1 MQVYT
6 SGNSL
11 QMSYPSNW
19 RTFES
24 QGTITFAPEGA
35 YGDSGITHGV
45 MLGTAQAR
53 SNDLA
58 QSTEDYV
65 NGVIQGNNYLRQ
77 TTNYSRSTLAGRNA
91 FTTVLTGRSPI
102 TNQTEVA
109 TVFTTQLRNG
119 GLFYVV
125 MVAPESESSSYNAAF
140 RNVIRSIRL
149 ND

>member
-1 MQVYT
+1 
-6 SGNSL
+6 
-11 QMSYPSNW
+11 MSIPSNW

-35 YGDSGITHGV
+35 YGDNGITHGV
-45 MLGTAQAR
+45 MMGTAQAR

-58 QSTEDYV
+58 QATEDYV
-65 NGVIQGNNYLRQ
+65 NGVLQGNNYLRQ
-77 TTNYSRSTLAGRNA
+77 TTNYSRGTLAGRNA
-91 FTTVLTGRSPI
+91 YTTVLAGRSPV

-119 GLFYVV
+119 GLFYIV
-125 MVAPESESSSYNAAF
+125 MVAPESESSNYNAAF
-140 RNVIRSIRL
+140 RNMIRSIRL